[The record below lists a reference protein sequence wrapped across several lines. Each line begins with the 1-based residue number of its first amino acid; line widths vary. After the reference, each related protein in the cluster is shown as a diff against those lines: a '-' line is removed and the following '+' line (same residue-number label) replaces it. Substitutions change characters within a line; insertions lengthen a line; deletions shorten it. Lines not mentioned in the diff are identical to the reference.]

1 MKIKAQVCAGGEL
14 ESGIWRLVVAGSVRA
29 VLGASDR
36 IADGANKG
44 PNAHRVERRDTGVKP
59 IFGPIFD
66 DVGKRVP
73 RRDGLTLE
81 EEFRRLSDCRVLR
94 RCGSAQPRVS
104 GSRFRPAD

>member
-44 PNAHRVERRDTGVKP
+44 PNAERVELHGMAVKP
-59 IFGPIFD
+59 IF
-66 DVGKRVP
+66 
-73 RRDGLTLE
+73 
-81 EEFRRLSDCRVLR
+81 
-94 RCGSAQPRVS
+94 
-104 GSRFRPAD
+104 